1 VIFWTLIQNSPVA
14 HFVIRHLRN
23 VFANVVIVIKEIRV
37 NVYYLIP

>member
-14 HFVIRHLRN
+14 HFVICHLKN
-23 VFANVVIVIKEIRV
+23 VIVDVIIVIKEIHV